1 MAYFYIILKLVSIIK
16 SMRFYKIPAGSLIP
30 TIMAG
35 DWFVSLKVWPTEN
48 LKRRDMIV
56 FPFPPDPTINYI
68 KRVIGLPGETLEII
82 KDLVFINGELIDE
95 PYAYFEPQ
103 ERSSMQARGL
113 TDTAPVSRFGP
124 IVIPEGKLF
133 VMGDNRYNS
142 ADSRYW
148 GFVELETVKSKAW
161 FIYWSQNPDND
172 TFEGINFDRIF
183 KKIE

>member
-1 MAYFYIILKLVSIIK
+1 MAYFYIILKLVSVIE

-35 DWFVSLKVWPTEN
+35 DWIVTLKVWSTEN

-68 KRVIGLPGETLEII
+68 KRVIGLPGETLEIS

-95 PYAYFEPQ
+95 PYAYFEPK
-103 ERSSMQARGL
+103 ERSSRQAQGL
-113 TDTAPVSRFGP
+113 TEAVPVSCFGP

>member
-1 MAYFYIILKLVSIIK
+1 MAYFYIILKLVSVIE

-30 TIMAG
+30 TIIAG
-35 DWFVSLKVWPTEN
+35 DWIVTIKVWSTEN
-48 LKRRDMIV
+48 LKRKDMIV
-56 FPFPPDPTINYI
+56 FPFPPDPSINYI
-68 KRVIGLPGETLEII
+68 KRVIGLPGETLEIS

-95 PYAYFEPQ
+95 PYAYFEPK
-103 ERSSMQARGL
+103 ERSSMQAQGL
-113 TDTAPVSRFGP
+113 TDDAPVSRFGP

>member
-1 MAYFYIILKLVSIIK
+1 MAYFYIILKLVSVIE

-35 DWFVSLKVWPTEN
+35 DWIVSLKVWSTEN

-56 FPFPPDPTINYI
+56 FPFPPDPSIVYI
-68 KRVIGLPGETLEII
+68 KRVIGLPGEKLEIR
-82 KDLVFINGELIDE
+82 KDMVFINGEVLDE
-95 PYAYFEPQ
+95 PYAYFEPK
-103 ERSSMQARGL
+103 ERSSMHAKGL
-113 TDTAPVSRFGP
+113 TDATPVSRYGP

-148 GFVELETVKSKAW
+148 GFVELVTVKSKAW
-161 FIYWSQNPDND
+161 FIYWSQNPDID

>member
-1 MAYFYIILKLVSIIK
+1 MAYFYIILKLVSVIE

-35 DWFVSLKVWPTEN
+35 DWIVTLKVWSTEN

-68 KRVIGLPGETLEII
+68 KRVIGLPGETLEIS

-95 PYAYFEPQ
+95 PYAYFEPK
-103 ERSSMQARGL
+103 ERSSMQDQGL
-113 TDTAPVSRFGP
+113 TDTAPVSRYGP

-148 GFVELETVKSKAW
+148 GFVELVTVKSKAW
-161 FIYWSQNPDND
+161 FIYWSQNPDNV

>member
-1 MAYFYIILKLVSIIK
+1 MAYFYIVSKLIILIK
-16 SMRFYKIPAGSLIP
+16 SLRFYKIPAGSLLP

-35 DWFVSLKVWPTEN
+35 DWIVTLKVWSKEN
-48 LKRRDMIV
+48 IKRRDLIV
-56 FPFPPDPTINYI
+56 FPYPPEPSIDYI
-68 KRVIGLPGETLEII
+68 KRVVGLPGETLEIR

-95 PYAYFEPQ
+95 PYAYFEPK
-103 ERSSMQARGL
+103 ERSSMQAKGL
-113 TDTAPVSRFGP
+113 TDATPVSRYGP

-148 GFVELETVKSKAW
+148 GFVESETVESKAW
-161 FIYWSQNPDND
+161 FVYWSINPDNSS
-172 TFEGINFDRIF
+172 FKGINFHRIF

>member
-1 MAYFYIILKLVSIIK
+1 MAYFYIILKLVSVIE

-35 DWFVSLKVWPTEN
+35 DWIVTLKIWSTKN

-56 FPFPPDPTINYI
+56 FPFPPDPSIVYI
-68 KRVIGLPGETLEII
+68 KRVIGLPGETLEISN
-82 KDLVFINGELIDE
+82 DLVFINGELIDE
-95 PYAYFEPQ
+95 PYAYFEPKK
-103 ERSSMQARGL
+103 RSSMQVQGL
-113 TDTAPVSRFGP
+113 TDTVPVSRFGP

>member
-1 MAYFYIILKLVSIIK
+1 
-16 SMRFYKIPAGSLIP
+16 
-30 TIMAG
+30 
-35 DWFVSLKVWPTEN
+35 
-48 LKRRDMIV
+48 
-56 FPFPPDPTINYI
+56 
-68 KRVIGLPGETLEII
+68 
-82 KDLVFINGELIDE
+82 
-95 PYAYFEPQ
+95 
-103 ERSSMQARGL
+103 MQARGL
-113 TDTAPVSRFGP
+113 TDTAPVSRYGP

>member
-1 MAYFYIILKLVSIIK
+1 MAYLYIILNLVSIIK
-16 SMRFYKIPAGSLIP
+16 SIRFYKIPAGSLIP

-35 DWFVSLKVWPTEN
+35 DWIVSLKVWSTEN

-56 FPFPPDPTINYI
+56 FPFPPDPSIDYI
-68 KRVIGLPGETLEII
+68 KRLIGLPGERLEIS

-95 PYAYFEPQ
+95 PYAYFEPK
-103 ERSSMQARGL
+103 ERASRQAQGL
-113 TDTAPVSRFGP
+113 TEAVPVSCFGP

>member
-1 MAYFYIILKLVSIIK
+1 MAYFYIILKLVSVIE
-16 SMRFYKIPAGSLIP
+16 SMRFYRIPAGSLIP
-30 TIMAG
+30 TIIAG
-35 DWFVSLKVWPTEN
+35 DWIVSLKVWSTEN

-56 FPFPPDPTINYI
+56 FPFPPDPSINYI
-68 KRVIGLPGETLEII
+68 KRVIGLPGEKLEIS
-82 KDLVFINGELIDE
+82 KDLVFINGEIIDE
-95 PYAYFEPQ
+95 PYAYFEPK
-103 ERSSMQARGL
+103 ERSSMQAKGL
-113 TDTAPVSRFGP
+113 TDATPVSRYGP

-148 GFVELETVKSKAW
+148 GFVELVTVKSKAW
-161 FIYWSQNPDND
+161 FIYWSQNPDIE